1 MKDQTYTTTI
11 SDQARLYFRIADNS
25 YFCNFIPVS
34 NLVDF
39 EDAHYVGDNIR
50 TIFFY
55 PKWKYEEFHEHPNA
69 TIAEAFR
76 KGYEVVY
83 DLDNTIEIY
92 HWNRFSNQTITID
105 PHHIIIPDEMRDLY
119 GFDLNLYIMDFLRYS
134 MTFDEYFL
142 ELVAKKI
149 NATAVVMG
157 PFEFSLGFAPVVTR
171 YITDIFLTV
180 LGVGNI
186 FVAVVVPRAKPKSI
200 VSILIDPFDMYT
212 WITYLILVLTMA
224 ITLSLFG
231 EFLGRRRFVEI
242 VLELFMISLAGPSR
256 AYGGSFENR
265 MITVFCLMG
274 IVLVSSYQS
283 LVISFMSFARYHPE
297 INTLAEIQ
305 ERCLF
310 SDDEEAQE
318 FNFTTIPNGTSFGPG
333 YLCIF
338 ETGRDNEERT
348 MVIASKIENLR
359 HTFYIEDSMRFKQE
373 HYRYADTKFFE
384 WQLLYYVSP
393 RLREVISFYFQ
404 SIRESGIY
412 DYYYNNKSKPIW
424 HYKHDT
430 FVDRVVKV
438 GDLTLLWYAYA
449 CGNLLSVV
457 SFVMETVIHN
467 EVDGISNPK

>member
-1 MKDQTYTTTI
+1 M
-11 SDQARLYFRIADNS
+11 SM
-25 YFCNFIPVS
+25 PG
-34 NLVDF
+34 
-39 EDAHYVGDNIR
+39 AHQVVESIR

-55 PKWKYEEFHEHPNA
+55 PKWKYEEFHKHPNA

-105 PHHIIIPDEMRDLY
+105 PHNIIVPDEIRDLH
-119 GFDLNLYIMDFLRYS
+119 GFELELYQMEHHTKV
-134 MTFDEYFL
+134 MTFDAYLL
-142 ELVAKKI
+142 EQLRSKI
-149 NATAVVMG
+149 NATAVV
-157 PFEFSLGFAPVVTR
+157 
-171 YITDIFLTV
+171 TDHLSEHVAMIPLIGMHGIYLKGLV

-186 FVAVVVPRAKPKSI
+186 FMAVNVPRAKPKSI

-212 WITYLILVLTMA
+212 WIAYLILILTMA

-231 EFLGRRRFVEI
+231 ELLGRRRFVEI

-305 ERCLF
+305 ELCLF
-310 SDDEEAQE
+310 KDDKDARF
-318 FNFTTIPNGTSFGPG
+318 FNFKTYPNGTFPGSGNVCSF
-333 YLCIF
+333 
-338 ETGRDNEERT
+338 EMGRDSEQRSI
-348 MVIASKIENLR
+348 MIASNVITDRRL
-359 HTFYIEDSMRFKQE
+359 FYVEDYIRYRVQHF
-373 HYRYADTKFFE
+373 RYADTKFFE
-384 WQLLYYVSP
+384 YQLCYIINP
-393 RLREVISFYFQ
+393 HLRKLFKFYIQAIF
-404 SIRESGIY
+404 ESGIY
-412 DYYYNNKSKPIW
+412 DHHYSNKSLPSLFMNE
-424 HYKHDT
+424 KHDT

-457 SFVMETVIHN
+457 LFLIEIVIYN
-467 EVDGISNPK
+467 KLAG

>member
-11 SDQARLYFRIADNS
+11 SDQANLYFIIADNS

-34 NLVDF
+34 DLVDF
-39 EDAHYVGDNIR
+39 EYAHYVQHNIR

-55 PKWKYEEFHEHPNA
+55 PKWKYEEFHKHPNS

-76 KGYEVVY
+76 NGYEMVY

-105 PHHIIIPDEMRDLY
+105 PHNIIVPDEMRDLY
-119 GFDLNLYIMDFLRYS
+119 GFDFNLYIMDYLRYS

-142 ELVAKKI
+142 ELVARRI
-149 NATAVVMG
+149 NATAVVVDS
-157 PFEFSLGFAPVVTR
+157 FKYRLVFAPVVTR
-171 YITDIFLTV
+171 YISDLSLTV
-180 LGVGNI
+180 LGIGNI
-186 FVAVVVPRAKPKSI
+186 FWAIMVPRAKPKSI

-231 EFLGRRRFVEI
+231 ELLGRRRFVEI

-265 MITVFCLMG
+265 TITVFCLMG

-310 SDDEEAQE
+310 SDDEDAQE
-318 FNFTTIPNGTSFGPG
+318 FNFTTTTDITSVSPG
-333 YLCIF
+333 GLCIF

-348 MVIASKIENLR
+348 MVINSKIESLR
-359 HTFYIEDSMRFKQE
+359 HTFYIEDWMRFRQE

-384 WQLLYYVSP
+384 WQLVYYVSP

-449 CGNLLSVV
+449 CGNLLSVIC
-457 SFVMETVIHN
+457 FVMETVIHN

>member
-1 MKDQTYTTTI
+1 MSDPSYTTII
-11 SDQARLYFRIADNS
+11 SEQANQYISIAGDIK
-25 YFCNFIPVS
+25 FCNFIPVS

-39 EDAHYVGDNIR
+39 EDAHYVKDNIR

-55 PKWKYEEFHEHPNA
+55 PKWKYEEFHKHPNA

-105 PHHIIIPDEMRDLY
+105 PHNIIVPDEMRDLH
-119 GFDLNLYIMDFLRYS
+119 GFELEMYSPEHMSKS
-134 MTFDEYFL
+134 MTFDTYLL
-142 ELVAKKI
+142 EQICSKI
-149 NATAVVMG
+149 NATAVVTDHFTKRILIM
-157 PFEFSLGFAPVVTR
+157 PLISMR
-171 YITDIFLTV
+171 NSYISGLVPGAGTIYW
-180 LGVGNI
+180 
-186 FVAVVVPRAKPKSI
+186 AVKVPRAKPKSI

-212 WITYLILVLTMA
+212 WITYFILVLTMA
-224 ITLSLFG
+224 ITIALFG
-231 EFLGRRRFVEI
+231 ELLGRHRFVEI
-242 VLELFMISLAGPSR
+242 VLELIMITLAGPSR

-265 MITVFCLMG
+265 IITVFCFMG

-310 SDDEEAQE
+310 RDGRDAQF
-318 FNFTTIPNGTSFGPG
+318 FNFKTYPNGTFAGVG
-333 YLCIF
+333 EGCGF
-338 ETGRDNEERT
+338 EYARDNEERT
-348 MVIASKIENLR
+348 IMIASQLKYDR
-359 HTFYIEDSMRFKQE
+359 FAHTAQDYMRYKV
-373 HYRYADTKFFE
+373 HNYHHAKTKFFE
-384 WQLLYYVSP
+384 YQLHYIVNARLYN
-393 RLREVISFYFQ
+393 IFMFYSRAIF
-404 SIRESGIY
+404 ESGIY
-412 DYYYNNKSKPIW
+412 DHYYNNKSLSNW
-424 HYKHDT
+424 HYVQDT

-457 SFVMETVIHN
+457 YFVIERIVHN
-467 EVDGISNPK
+467 EFEGLSVKK

>member
-11 SDQARLYFRIADNS
+11 SDQANLYFRIADNS
-25 YFCNFIPVS
+25 YFCNFIPIN

-39 EDAHYVGDNIR
+39 EYAHYVEDNIR

-76 KGYEVVY
+76 NGYEVVY

-105 PHHIIIPDEMRDLY
+105 PYNIIVPDEMRDLY
-119 GFDLNLYIMDFLRYS
+119 GFDLNLYTMDFSRYS

-142 ELVAKKI
+142 QLVARRI
-149 NATAVVMG
+149 NATAVVVD
-157 PFEFSLGFAPVVTR
+157 SLKYRLVFTPIVTR
-171 YITDIFLTV
+171 YITDISLTV

-186 FVAVVVPRAKPKSI
+186 FLAVIVPRAKPKSI

-283 LVISFMSFARYHPE
+283 LVISFMSFTRYHPE

-310 SDDEEAQE
+310 GVDAQE
-318 FNFTTIPNGTSFGPG
+318 FNFTTIPNGTSVGPG
-333 YLCIF
+333 RLCIF
-338 ETGRDNEERT
+338 ETCRDNEVRT
-348 MVIASKIENLR
+348 MVIASKIDNIR
-359 HTFYIEDSMRFKQE
+359 HTFYVEDMMRFRQE

-384 WQLLYYVSP
+384 WQLVYYVSP
-393 RLREVISFYFQ
+393 RLREVFTFHFQ

-412 DYYYNNKSKPIW
+412 DHHYNNKSQPIW

>member
-1 MKDQTYTTTI
+1 MRDPSYTTII
-11 SDQARLYFRIADNS
+11 SDQANHYFRIAADIK
-25 YFCNFIPVS
+25 FCNFIPVS

-39 EDAHYVGDNIR
+39 EDAHYVEHNIR

-55 PKWKYEEFHEHPNA
+55 PKWKYEEFHKHPNS

-92 HWNRFSNQTITID
+92 HWNPFSNQTITID
-105 PHHIIIPDEMRDLY
+105 PHNIIVPDEMRDLH
-119 GFDLNLYIMDFLRYS
+119 GFELELHIMDYWRYS

-149 NATAVVMG
+149 NATAVVMDT
-157 PFEFSLGFAPVVTR
+157 FQVRLGFTPFVGLHVTNL
-171 YITDIFLTV
+171 YGAVLSIGTTFL
-180 LGVGNI
+180 
-186 FVAVVVPRAKPKSI
+186 AVNVPRAKPKSI

-283 LVISFMSFARYHPE
+283 LVISFMSFTRYHPE
-297 INTLAEIQ
+297 INTLAEIH

-310 SDDEEAQE
+310 SDDKDSKF
-318 FNFTTIPNGTSFGPG
+318 FNFSTYPNGSNPGAGKLCMFGM
-333 YLCIF
+333 
-338 ETGRDNEERT
+338 GRDNEERT
-348 MVIASKIENLR
+348 MEINSKVENIR
-359 HTFYIEDSMRFKQE
+359 HTFYMKDSMRFMQE
-373 HYRYADTKFFE
+373 HYRHADTRFFE
-384 WQLLYYVSP
+384 WHMLYLASP
-393 RLREVISFYFQ
+393 RLREIIRCNIQ
-404 SIRESGIY
+404 SIFESGIY
-412 DYYYNNKSKPIW
+412 DHYHNNKSQPIW

-449 CGNLLSVV
+449 CGNLLSVIC
-457 SFVMETVIHN
+457 FVMETVIQY
-467 EVDGISNPK
+467 EVDEISNPK

>member
-1 MKDQTYTTTI
+1 MKDQKYTTTI
-11 SDQARLYFRIADNS
+11 SDQANLYFSIAGNS
-25 YFCNFIPVS
+25 YFCNFIPIN

-39 EDAHYVGDNIR
+39 EYAHYVQHNIR

-55 PKWKYEEFHEHPNA
+55 PKWKYEEFHKHPNA

-310 SDDEEAQE
+310 SDDEDSKF
-318 FNFTTIPNGTSFGPG
+318 FNFSTYPNGSNPG
-333 YLCIF
+333 AGKPCVF
-338 ETGRDNEERT
+338 EMGRDNEERT
-348 MVIASKIENLR
+348 MEINSKVENIR
-359 HTFYIEDSMRFKQE
+359 HTFYVEDWMRFRQE

-384 WQLLYYVSP
+384 WHMLYLASP
-393 RLREVISFYFQ
+393 RLRKVLRSDIQIIS
-404 SIRESGIY
+404 EAGIY
-412 DYYYNNKSKPIW
+412 DHHYNNKSQPIW